1 MCSGVMSMGAQCAA
15 ASVVVVDH
23 GACNTYHA
31 LIWACAEAHV
41 MRRSVCIRTWGIA
54 EGVHG
59 GVTSGDAGG
68 GTRACMHMWAP
79 LVASGGGCMHCS
91 ACGAVEALLVE
102 QEGVVLASVSR
113 CRQRACDTTHHTQHR
128 PHQ

>member
-1 MCSGVMSMGAQCAA
+1 MRSGVMSMGAQCAA

-41 MRRSVCIRTWGIA
+41 MRGSVCIRTWGIA

-59 GVTSGDAGG
+59 GVTGGDAGG
-68 GTRACMHMWAP
+68 GHASLRAH
-79 LVASGGGCMHCS
+79 VGSSSGLWRWVH
-91 ACGAVEALLVE
+91 AL
-102 QEGVVLASVSR
+102 
-113 CRQRACDTTHHTQHR
+113 
-128 PHQ
+128 